1 MPLLPKSVEVEEG
14 KLAGVPASPG
24 SPIRVFRGVPYAAPP
39 VAGLRW
45 RPPQPGQ
52 TWLGVRTADTFGP
65 SAMQADTGAFGPWT
79 KEFIFGNTVS
89 EDCLYLNVWT
99 GAADPRERRPV
110 LVFIH
115 GGGFTGGS
123 GEVLVYDGES
133 LAKKGLVV
141 VTINYRL
148 GVFGF
153 LVHPELTKESEHGAS
168 GNYALLDQLAALK
181 WIQKNIAA
189 FGGDPKRV
197 TIAGQSAGASSV
209 HYLLASPQ
217 AKGLFHRAIAQS
229 GSRFG
234 RNVPSRA
241 SAEPDGI
248 TWMKA
253 KGADSLAALRAM
265 PAAALLGGNG
275 PRFNPVADGWFLPTE
290 GTLGFASDVPV
301 LTGFNADEGSSSN
314 TYGKLGASDWQAQA
328 RQRYEEKADGLL
340 ALYPGTTDS
349 QASESQK
356 TSERDLSVV
365 SLSLWAQSR
374 GRSSRSK
381 SFLYYFARPIPW
393 PQHPEFAAFHTS
405 EVPYVFGNLRFLDRP
420 WEPADHKLAD
430 ILSSYWANF
439 AAKGDPNGRGLP
451 RWNAY
456 SDKGPNIQR
465 LDSAITTLPLPEKP
479 KWDFFAGLL
488 QRR

>member
-1 MPLLPKSVEVEEG
+1 MPLPRSFEVEG
-14 KLAGVPASPG
+14 GQLSGVPASPG
-24 SPIRVFRGVPYAAPP
+24 SPIRAFKGIPYAAPP
-39 VAGLRW
+39 VGPLRW
-45 RPPQPGQ
+45 KPPQPVIP
-52 TWLGVRTADTFGP
+52 WSGVRKAEKPGP

-79 KEFIFGNTVS
+79 KEFIFSNEVS
-89 EDCLYLNVWT
+89 EDCLYLNIWT
-99 GAADPRERRPV
+99 GATNPRERRPV

-123 GEVLVYDGES
+123 GEVVVYDGEA

-153 LVHPELTKESEHGAS
+153 LVHPELTKESEHGSS

-181 WIQKNIAA
+181 WVQRNIAV

-217 AKGLFHRAIAQS
+217 AKGVFHRAIAES
-229 GSRFG
+229 GSRYG
-234 RNVPSRA
+234 RPVPPRA
-241 SAEPDGI
+241 PAEKDGL

-253 KGADSLAALRAM
+253 KGADSLATLRAM

-275 PRFNPVADGWFLPTE
+275 PYFNPVADGWFLPTE
-290 GTLGFASDVPV
+290 GALGFASDVPV
-301 LTGFNADEGSSSN
+301 LTGFNADEGSSST
-314 TYGKLGASDWQAQA
+314 TYGKLGAAGWSAQA
-328 RQRYEEKADGLL
+328 RQRYEGKADGLL
-340 ALYPGTTDS
+340 ALYPATTDS

-356 TSERDLSVV
+356 ASERDLSVV
-365 SLSLWAQSR
+365 SMSLWAQSR
-374 GRSSRSK
+374 ARSSRSR
-381 SFLYYFARPIPW
+381 SFLYYFAHPIPW

-405 EVPYVFGNLRFLDRP
+405 EVPYVFNNLRFLDRP

-430 ILSSYWANF
+430 VMSSYWANF
-439 AAKGDPNGRGLP
+439 AAKGDPNGKGLP

-456 SDKGPNIQR
+456 SDSSPNIQR
-465 LDSAITTLPLPEKP
+465 LDTAITVLPLPEKP
-479 KWDFFAGLL
+479 KWDFFTGLL